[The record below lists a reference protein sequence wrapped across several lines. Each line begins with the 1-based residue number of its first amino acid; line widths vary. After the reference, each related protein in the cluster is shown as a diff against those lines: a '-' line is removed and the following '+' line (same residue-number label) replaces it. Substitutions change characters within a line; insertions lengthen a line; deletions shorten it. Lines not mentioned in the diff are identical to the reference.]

1 MSQDD
6 CYHRAMAAQLLGHVG
21 YIYPEQFRW
30 LKKYADTPFP
40 TCTEKPCTHWP
51 IFTVCEG
58 SPYPPYYGKP
68 ECYMGFRSDPR
79 PLLGVLRLNTPAEDE
94 AVLISQMYL
103 RDRLGHNK
111 S

>member
-1 MSQDD
+1 
-6 CYHRAMAAQLLGHVG
+6 
-21 YIYPEQFRW
+21 
-30 LKKYADTPFP
+30 
-40 TCTEKPCTHWP
+40 
-51 IFTVCEG
+51 
-58 SPYPPYYGKP
+58 
-68 ECYMGFRSDPR
+68 MGFRSDPR